1 MLAYAIRRLLVLIP
15 IMWIVATA
23 VFLLLHSAPGDPAAF
38 MLGSDAS
45 ADQQAELRHELGL
58 DRPLYEQYFD
68 WLGKAVRG
76 DLGES
81 IFLGKPVTSA
91 LAERAEPTILLG
103 SLALIISLIIGLV
116 TGVLSAIRRASWLDL
131 SLMSGAMAG
140 VAVPTF
146 VTGLLLIYIFAVKLR
161 WLPVAGY
168 EPISA
173 GLWPCLRYLILPA
186 ITLGAFEA
194 AFLSRMTRSMMLE
207 VIGQDYVRTARAKGL
222 VERDVIIRHT
232 LRNAFVPLLTI
243 IGLMVAA
250 LMSGAVVTEQIFAIP
265 GMGRLL
271 IQAVVRRDFPVVQ
284 GAVLIIAILY
294 VLTNLL
300 VDLLARVVDPRIEL

>member
-45 ADQQAELRHELGL
+45 VEQQADLRHDLGL
-58 DRPLYEQYFD
+58 DRPLYEQYVD

-91 LAERAEPTILLG
+91 LAERAQPTILLG
-103 SLALIISLIIGLV
+103 SLALIVSLIIGLV

-271 IQAVVRRDFPVVQ
+271 IQAVVRRDFPLVQ
-284 GAVLIIAILY
+284 GAVLIIALLY
-294 VLTNLL
+294 VLTNLA
-300 VDLLARVVDPRIEL
+300 VDLLTRVVDPRIEL

>member
-38 MLGSDAS
+38 MLGSDAT
-45 ADQQAELRHELGL
+45 AEQQAELRHSLGL
-58 DRPLYEQYFD
+58 DRPLYKQYFD

-76 DLGES
+76 NLGES
-81 IFLGKPVTSA
+81 IFLDKPVTSA
-91 LAERAEPTILLG
+91 LAERAQPTLLLG
-103 SLALIISLIIGLV
+103 SLALIVSLIIGLV

-271 IQAVVRRDFPVVQ
+271 IQAVVRRDFPLVQ
-284 GAVLIIAILY
+284 GAVLVIAVLY

-300 VDLLARVVDPRIEL
+300 VDLLTRVVDPRIEL

>member
-45 ADQQAELRHELGL
+45 AEQQAELRHSLGL
-58 DRPLYEQYFD
+58 DRPLYVQYFD

-76 DLGES
+76 NLGES

-103 SLALIISLIIGLV
+103 SLALIVSLIIGLV

-222 VERDVIIRHT
+222 VERDVIVRHT

-294 VLTNLL
+294 VLTNLV
-300 VDLLARVVDPRIEL
+300 VDLLTRVVDPRIEL

>member
-45 ADQQAELRHELGL
+45 AEQQAELRHNLGL
-58 DRPLYEQYFD
+58 DRPLYQQYFD

-103 SLALIISLIIGLV
+103 SLALIVSLIIGLV
-116 TGVLSAIRRASWLDL
+116 TGVLSAVRRASWLDL

-222 VERDVIIRHT
+222 VERDVIVRHT

-271 IQAVVRRDFPVVQ
+271 IQAVVRRDFPLVQ
-284 GAVLIIAILY
+284 GAVLVIAMLY

-300 VDLLARVVDPRIEL
+300 VDLLTRVVDPRIEL

>member
-45 ADQQAELRHELGL
+45 VEQQTELRHNLGL

-81 IFLGKPVTSA
+81 IFLDKPVTSA

-103 SLALIISLIIGLV
+103 SLALIVSLVIGLV

-222 VERDVIIRHT
+222 VERDVIVRHT

-271 IQAVVRRDFPVVQ
+271 IQAVVRRDFPLVQ
-284 GAVLIIAILY
+284 GAVLVIAILY
-294 VLTNLL
+294 VLTNLG
-300 VDLLARVVDPRIEL
+300 VDLLTRVVDPRIEL